1 MGTMK
6 TAEDPK
12 NYQPTTLIA
21 PDGREFT
28 PGSVREHNEVVGL
41 GYRPAPTPPADD
53 DPAPTQTQDPAES
66 APAAEQLPADTSRDE
81 AQAET
86 PTPADTA
93 DASTTAETSTGDT
106 QSGTPAPAETTDVSA
121 NPAPAS
127 LAAPRRKA
135 GGK

>member
-21 PDGREFT
+21 PDGREFR

-53 DPAPTQTQDPAES
+53 EPAPTQTQDPAET
-66 APAAEQLPADTSRDE
+66 APAAEQLPADTSPGE
-81 AQAET
+81 AQAEPPAPADT
-86 PTPADTA
+86 PTPADSASA
-93 DASTTAETSTGDT
+93 DTSTGDT
-106 QSGTPAPAETTDVSA
+106 ESGT
-121 NPAPAS
+121 PAPAS

-135 GGK
+135 GSK